1 MERVS
6 VWGSARV
13 VYCHAVRRI
22 SHEANNTRN
31 VRATLR
37 RSVLMAFASLF
48 LGGGLDAGVNTDSP
62 VLGFFTPKM
71 AFLAGHHALA
81 IGPCHSF

>member
-1 MERVS
+1 
-6 VWGSARV
+6 
-13 VYCHAVRRI
+13 
-22 SHEANNTRN
+22 
-31 VRATLR
+31 
-37 RSVLMAFASLF
+37 MAFASLF

>member
-1 MERVS
+1 MGERLGQRAS
-6 VWGSARV
+6 GLFPGCQTYRPRSQQ
-13 VYCHAVRRI
+13 
-22 SHEANNTRN
+22 HEK
-31 VRATLR
+31 
-37 RSVLMAFASLF
+37 RSGHIAAGVFMAFASLF
-48 LGGGLDAGVNTDSP
+48 LGGGLDAEVNTDSP